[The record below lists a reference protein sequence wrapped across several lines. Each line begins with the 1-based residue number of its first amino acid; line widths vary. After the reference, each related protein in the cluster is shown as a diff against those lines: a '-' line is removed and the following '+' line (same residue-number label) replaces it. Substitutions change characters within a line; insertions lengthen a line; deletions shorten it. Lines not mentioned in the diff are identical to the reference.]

1 MPRGQFQ
8 WPAMNNIY
16 ALTALNELYQTLWR
30 TAVRNNQPVEAIVVI
45 PDAEW
50 LSVLWRTVMPGFKL
64 LGAYKLKGQ
73 ELRDESLMTGLVGL
87 MAEPPGMELPKDAI
101 AQRLGYGGK
110 NPWKENKEG
119 VLALLSPF
127 FGEGSTN
134 RCLRRKSS

>member
-73 ELRDESLMTGLVGL
+73 ELRADPLMTGLVGL
-87 MAEPPGMELPKDAI
+87 MAEPVGVDVEKNEVAK
-101 AQRLGYGGK
+101 RLGYGGK

-119 VLALLSPF
+119 ILALLSPF

-134 RCLRRKSS
+134 RCLRRNSS

>member
-1 MPRGQFQ
+1 
-8 WPAMNNIY
+8 
-16 ALTALNELYQTLWR
+16 
-30 TAVRNNQPVEAIVVI
+30 VVI

-73 ELRDESLMTGLVGL
+73 ELRADPLMTGLVGL
-87 MAEPPGMELPKDAI
+87 MAEPVGVDVEKNEVAK
-101 AQRLGYGGK
+101 RLGYGGK

-119 VLALLSPF
+119 ILALLSPF

-134 RCLRRKSS
+134 RCLRRNSS